1 MKKARNNQH
10 KTAHP
15 APDLTTE
22 GPLFGKDVQ
31 GMAIER
37 ANKLGREA
45 LLKWHRFKEAVKHQF
60 KK

>member
-1 MKKARNNQH
+1 MKKAQDDQH
-10 KTAHP
+10 GTAKP

-22 GPLFGKDVQ
+22 GPLFGKDQQ

-37 ANKLGREA
+37 SGKLGQEA
-45 LLKWHRFKEAVKHQF
+45 LLKWRRLKEVIRHPF